1 MKKNLKIKL
10 GQVGDYE
17 IRLLKVFEAVVENGG
32 FSAAESELSIGRS
45 TISTHI
51 SNLEERLNL
60 KLCSRGRG
68 GFSLTEEGA
77 EVYELMK
84 TLLSALEGFRSGV
97 NALHVSLTG
106 ELRIIASDAIC
117 MDPQS
122 GLSEAIARF
131 SEAAPD
137 VNVLLDVRSLSDIE
151 RMVLNDKAD
160 IGVIPYHRPL
170 TGLDYR
176 TLYADDCH
184 LYCSRTHQLFNAK
197 PSPELLDQVLSSKV
211 VHAGIHTSPQVGAQL
226 ADMNKAAISYFYEAR
241 LAMILSG
248 AYIGF
253 MPDTYVQ
260 HYVEAGDLRALMPE
274 TRHYS
279 LEVCTITRSYGRANR
294 ARELFLEHWMDVVN
308 HNRHQDH
315 NCDLH

>member
-1 MKKNLKIKL
+1 MKKDLKIRL
-10 GQVGDYE
+10 GQIGDYE
-17 IRLLKVFEAVVENGG
+17 IRLLKVFEAVVESGG
-32 FSAAESELSIGRS
+32 FAAAEGELNIGRS

-51 SNLEERLNL
+51 ANLEKRLNL
-60 KLCSRGRG
+60 KLCLRGRG

-84 TLLSALEGFRSGV
+84 TLLSALEGFRTGV

-106 ELRIIASDAIC
+106 ELRIIASDTIC

-122 GLSEAIARF
+122 GLSEAIAQF
-131 SEAAPD
+131 SQAAPG
-137 VNVLLDVRSLSDIE
+137 VNVLLDVKSLSDIE
-151 RMVLNDKAD
+151 RMVLNDEAD
-160 IGVIPYHRPL
+160 IGLIPYHRQL

-176 TLYADDCH
+176 PLYADDCH
-184 LYCSRTHQLFNAK
+184 LYCSRTHPLFNAK
-197 PSPELLDQVLSSKV
+197 ASPQLLDEILSSKV
-211 VHAGIHTSPQVGAQL
+211 VHAGIHTSPEVGAQL

-260 HYVEAGDLRALMPE
+260 RYVEAGDLCALVPE
-274 TRHYS
+274 TKQYS
-279 LEVCTITRSYGRANR
+279 LEVCTITRTYGRAKR
-294 ARELFLEHWMDVVN
+294 ARELFLEYSVVT
-308 HNRHQDH
+308 
-315 NCDLH
+315 

>member
-1 MKKNLKIKL
+1 MKKDLKIRL
-10 GQVGDYE
+10 GQIGDYE
-17 IRLLKVFEAVVENGG
+17 IRLLKVFEAVVESGG
-32 FSAAESELSIGRS
+32 FSAAERELSIGRS

-51 SNLEERLNL
+51 ANLEGRLNL
-60 KLCSRGRG
+60 KLCLRGRG

-84 TLLSALEGFRSGV
+84 TLLSALEGFRTGV

-122 GLSEAIARF
+122 GLSPAIARF
-131 SEAAPD
+131 SEAAPS
-137 VNVLLDVRSLSDIE
+137 VNVLLDVRPLSDIE
-151 RMVLNDKAD
+151 RMVLNDEAD
-160 IGVIPYHRPL
+160 IGLIPYHRRL

-176 TLYADDCH
+176 RLYADACH
-184 LYCSRTHQLFNAK
+184 LYCSRTHPLFNAK
-197 PSPELLDQVLSSKV
+197 PSPQLRDQVLSSKV
-211 VHAGIHTSPQVGAQL
+211 VHAGIHTSPEVGAQL

-253 MPDTYVQ
+253 MPDAYVQ
-260 HYVEAGDLRALMPE
+260 RHVEAGDLCALVPE
-274 TRHYS
+274 TKQYS
-279 LEVCTITRSYGRANR
+279 LDVCAITRTYGRAKS
-294 ARELFLEHWMDVVN
+294 ARELFFEHWTIA
-308 HNRHQDH
+308 
-315 NCDLH
+315 

>member
-1 MKKNLKIKL
+1 MKKDLKIRL
-10 GQVGDYE
+10 GQIGDYE
-17 IRLLKVFEAVVENGG
+17 IRLLKVFEAVVESGG
-32 FSAAESELSIGRS
+32 FSAAERELSIGRS

-51 SNLEERLNL
+51 ANLEGRLNL
-60 KLCSRGRG
+60 KLCLRGRG

-84 TLLSALEGFRSGV
+84 TLLSALEGFRTGV

-122 GLSEAIARF
+122 GLSPAIARF
-131 SEAAPD
+131 SEAAPS
-137 VNVLLDVRSLSDIE
+137 VNVLLDVRPLSDIE
-151 RMVLNDKAD
+151 RMVLNDEAD
-160 IGVIPYHRPL
+160 IGLIPYHRQL

-176 TLYADDCH
+176 RLYADACH
-184 LYCSRTHQLFNAK
+184 IYCSRTHPLFNAK
-197 PSPELLDQVLSSKV
+197 PSPQLRDQILSSKI
-211 VHAGIHTSPQVGAQL
+211 VHAGIHTSPEVGAQL

-253 MPDTYVQ
+253 MPDAFVQ
-260 HYVEAGDLRALMPE
+260 RHVEAGDLCALVPE
-274 TRHYS
+274 TKQYS
-279 LEVCTITRSYGRANR
+279 LEVCAITRTYGRAKR
-294 ARELFLEHWMDVVN
+294 ARELFFEHWMIA
-308 HNRHQDH
+308 
-315 NCDLH
+315 

>member
-1 MKKNLKIKL
+1 MKKDLKIRL
-10 GQVGDYE
+10 GQIGDYE
-17 IRLLKVFEAVVENGG
+17 VRLLKVFEAVVESGG
-32 FSAAESELSIGRS
+32 FSAAERELSIGRS

-51 SNLEERLNL
+51 ANLEGRLNL
-60 KLCSRGRG
+60 KLCLRGRG

-84 TLLSALEGFRSGV
+84 TLLSALEGFRTGV

-122 GLSEAIARF
+122 GLSPAIARF
-131 SEAAPD
+131 TEAAPS
-137 VNVLLDVRSLSDIE
+137 VNVLLDVRPLSDIE
-151 RMVLNDKAD
+151 RMVLNDEAD
-160 IGVIPYHRPL
+160 IGLIPYHRQL

-176 TLYADDCH
+176 RLYADACH
-184 LYCSRTHQLFNAK
+184 LYCSRTHPLFNAK
-197 PSPELLDQVLSSKV
+197 PSPQLRDQILSSKV
-211 VHAGIHTSPQVGAQL
+211 VHAGIHTSPEVGAQL

-253 MPDTYVQ
+253 MPDAFVQ
-260 HYVEAGDLRALMPE
+260 RHVEAGDLCALVPE
-274 TRHYS
+274 TKQYS
-279 LEVCTITRSYGRANR
+279 LEVCAITRTYGRAKR
-294 ARELFLEHWMDVVN
+294 ARELFFEHWMIA
-308 HNRHQDH
+308 
-315 NCDLH
+315 

>member
-1 MKKNLKIKL
+1 MKKDLKIRL
-10 GQVGDYE
+10 GQIGDYE
-17 IRLLKVFEAVVENGG
+17 VLLLKVFEAVDESGG
-32 FSAAESELSIGRS
+32 FSAAERELSIGRS

-51 SNLEERLNL
+51 ANLEGRLNL
-60 KLCSRGRG
+60 KLCLRGRG

-84 TLLSALEGFRSGV
+84 TLLSALEGFRTGV

-122 GLSEAIARF
+122 GLSPAIARF
-131 SEAAPD
+131 SEAAPS
-137 VNVLLDVRSLSDIE
+137 VNVLLDVRPLSDIE
-151 RMVLNDKAD
+151 RMVLNDEAD
-160 IGVIPYHRPL
+160 IGLIPYHRQL

-176 TLYADDCH
+176 RLYTDACH
-184 LYCSRTHQLFNAK
+184 LYCSRTHPLFNAK
-197 PSPELLDQVLSSKV
+197 PSPQLRDQILSSKV
-211 VHAGIHTSPQVGAQL
+211 VHAGIHTSPEVGAQL

-253 MPDTYVQ
+253 MPDAFVQ
-260 HYVEAGDLRALMPE
+260 RHVEAGDLCALVPE
-274 TRHYS
+274 TKQYS
-279 LEVCTITRSYGRANR
+279 LEVCAITRTYGRAKR
-294 ARELFLEHWMDVVN
+294 ARELFFEHWMIA
-308 HNRHQDH
+308 
-315 NCDLH
+315 